1 MVKVY
6 GLDIGKMT
14 DPKEEEAL
22 LEKLSAKR
30 QRRVLACSQLKG
42 RREMTGAGLLLSA
55 VLEKQ
60 GFSEEELVYGSNG
73 KPLVPTKDNSKEF
86 HFNLSHSGEMVLMAV
101 SSKEVGCDVEQ
112 WENEKQGATLMEQ
125 LDRVSQEAV
134 PGEEEHTL
142 EAVPIEENALSRRHQ
157 KIAQRF
163 FTEKEQKAVDEGGKK
178 AFYRIW
184 TRKESYIK
192 MTGEGMKVPFLSLD
206 TCPVSLD
213 SKKIAQQGELQPCFF
228 QEYDLP
234 GYQIAICAQ
243 EKEFPEEISFLDL
256 EELF

>member
-6 GLDIGKMT
+6 GLDIGKMP
-14 DPKEEEAL
+14 DPKAEKAL

-55 VLEKQ
+55 VLKKQ
-60 GFSEEELVYGSNG
+60 GFSEEELVYGFNG
-73 KPLVPTKDNSKEF
+73 KPLVPTKDTSKEF
-86 HFNLSHSGEMVLMAV
+86 YFNLSHSGDMVLMAV

-112 WENEKQGATLMEQ
+112 LESEKQKA
-125 LDRVSQEAV
+125 VS
-134 PGEEEHTL
+134 GEEENAQ
-142 EAVPIEENALSRRHQ
+142 EAVPIEENVVSRRHQ

-178 AFYRIW
+178 TFYRIW

-206 TCPVSLD
+206 TCHVSLD
-213 SKKIAQQGELQPCFF
+213 SKKIARQGELQPCFF
-228 QEYDLP
+228 EEYDLP

-243 EKEFPEEISFLDL
+243 EKEFPEEISFLDV
-256 EELF
+256 EEFF